1 LTEKGKKKAVK
12 KRAPYISKGE
22 RCSVARA
29 ICKTLRRERTTLDR
43 VLAQYDAHKKGRKT
57 LLDRADTKLT
67 NRYSMKP
74 NEKNIDAAQ
83 MSG

>member
-1 LTEKGKKKAVK
+1 MTKKKL
-12 KRAPYISKGE
+12 PYTSKGE
-22 RCSVARA
+22 RRSVAKA
-29 ICKTLRRERTTLDR
+29 ICKTLRRERTNLDR

-57 LLDRADTKLT
+57 LLDRAYTKLT

-74 NEKNIDAAQ
+74 NEKNIDDAQ